1 MVLELEATV
10 ICVDDSE
17 WMRNGDYPPTRLQ
30 AQEDAAN
37 LVVGTKMTS
46 NPENTVGVLA
56 MAGDRVRVLLAP
68 TSDPVKFLACMHGLE
83 ASGEANLTATL
94 NIAELVLKNRP
105 DKRLSQRIVVFVGS
119 PVKDEKLETI
129 GKKLKKYNVSL
140 DVVEFGESDDEKPE
154 KLEAL
159 VAAVGGSSHIV
170 HIPPGE
176 DLRAVL
182 ANTPII
188 TGDEGGGAAAG
199 GASRYEYNVDPNVD
213 PEFAEALRLS
223 EIARQEAAADG
234 ASRYEYSVDP
244 NADPELAETFRLAAG
259 EPSTSNTDTVLLESD
274 SDTYVPF
281 HEFIQNN
288 PFVTGAESA
297 SDRPADDERATE
309 EGFRMIRE
317 ALARSANAAH
327 AEISG
332 NSSSGQELELDMLA
346 RVAAMQIQEQEEEEE
361 GDEQDEADDD
371 VSCPS
376 TRTRKLGHPR
386 SRAEDARAALV
397 GDRSRGG
404 GGAAPGRLR
413 WLRCAEARGAME
425 AADARMAGGGG
436 GATRGRA
443 GLVEARGAG
452 RGGRVARGL
461 ALVHRLV
468 ANGDPRST
476 PWSRRARSSPLM
488 SPSCSPSSLTASST
502 WSTAKQIDDLLA
514 FYGWC
519 DDVGLAR

>member
-37 LVVGTKMTS
+37 LVVGTKMAS

-68 TSDPVKFLACMHGLE
+68 TSDPVKFLACMHG
-83 ASGEANLTATL
+83 A
-94 NIAELVLKNRP
+94 
-105 DKRLSQRIVVFVGS
+105 
-119 PVKDEKLETI
+119 
-129 GKKLKKYNVSL
+129 
-140 DVVEFGESDDEKPE
+140 
-154 KLEAL
+154 
-159 VAAVGGSSHIV
+159 
-170 HIPPGE
+170 
-176 DLRAVL
+176 
-182 ANTPII
+182 
-188 TGDEGGGAAAG
+188 
-199 GASRYEYNVDPNVD
+199 
-213 PEFAEALRLS
+213 
-223 EIARQEAAADG
+223 
-234 ASRYEYSVDP
+234 VDP
-244 NADPELAETFRLAAG
+244 NADPELAEAFRLAAG

-332 NSSSGQELELDMLA
+332 NSSSGQELELDPQRTGEICFQFEVEDIINL
-346 RVAAMQIQEQEEEEE
+346 QEEEEE

-376 TRTRKLGHPR
+376 TRTRKPGRPR
-386 SRAEDARAALV
+386 SRAEDARAALI

-413 WLRCAEARGAME
+413 WLRCVEARGAME
-425 AADARMAGGGG
+425 AADARMAGGVG

-443 GLVEARGAG
+443 GLVEVAEARGAG
-452 RGGRVARGL
+452 RGGGVARGLALVHRLPGRPRSRAEDARAALIGDRSRGGGGAAPGRLRWLRCVEARGAMEAADARMAGGVGGATRGRAGLVEVAEARGAGRGGGVARGL

-468 ANGDPRST
+468 TNGDPRST
-476 PWSRRARSSPLM
+476 PWSRRARSSALM

-519 DDVGLAR
+519 DDVGVTR

>member
-37 LVVGTKMTS
+37 LVAGTKMAS

-244 NADPELAETFRLAAG
+244 NADPELAEAFRFAAG

-309 EGFRMIRE
+309 EGFPMIRE

-332 NSSSGQELELDMLA
+332 NSSSGQELEL
-346 RVAAMQIQEQEEEEE
+346 
-361 GDEQDEADDD
+361 G
-371 VSCPS
+371 
-376 TRTRKLGHPR
+376 
-386 SRAEDARAALV
+386 
-397 GDRSRGG
+397 
-404 GGAAPGRLR
+404 
-413 WLRCAEARGAME
+413 
-425 AADARMAGGGG
+425 
-436 GATRGRA
+436 
-443 GLVEARGAG
+443 
-452 RGGRVARGL
+452 
-461 ALVHRLV
+461 
-468 ANGDPRST
+468 
-476 PWSRRARSSPLM
+476 
-488 SPSCSPSSLTASST
+488 
-502 WSTAKQIDDLLA
+502 
-514 FYGWC
+514 
-519 DDVGLAR
+519 